1 MKRIRIVLACVFAV
15 VLMGVG
21 SAGPVFADKAS
32 GPEKAIATS
41 VNINKANAEELA
53 SALFNIGESKSEAI
67 VKYREENGTFTSKEQ
82 LLNIKGIGK
91 STLEKNEALI
101 TL

>member
-1 MKRIRIVLACVFAV
+1 MKRLRMMLACVFAV
-15 VLMGVG
+15 ILMGVG
-21 SAGPVFADKAS
+21 TVGPVFADKTS
-32 GPEKAIATS
+32 GPEGVVTS
-41 VNINKANAEELA
+41 TVNINKADVKELA
-53 SALFNIGESKSEAI
+53 AILFNIGEKKADAI
-67 VKYREENGTFTSKEQ
+67 VKYREEHGPFTSKAQ